1 MSKAFTKEDDQDS
14 TPVLP
19 PPVSLL
25 PLEAKNYLAAK
36 GANQLHAELRH
47 RLEVEHPP
55 LAALS
60 DDRVAKH
67 ELAVLDQRIQYLKD
81 SLRTAEIVDPPPP
94 PHDIVR
100 FGATVRVPDP
110 QGEEQSY
117 WIVWVDETDFAR
129 GWISWLSPLGR
140 ALLNSH
146 SGELVRFKPPWGFT
160 ELTVTGITYE

>member
-25 PLEAKNYLAAK
+25 PPGAKNYLTAA
-36 GANQLHAELRH
+36 GADQLRAELRR
-47 RLEVEHPP
+47 RLEVERPP
-55 LAALS
+55 LAALN
-60 DDRVAKH
+60 DDRDAKH
-67 ELAVLDQRIQYLKD
+67 ELAVLDQRIQYLQD
-81 SLRTAEIVDPPPP
+81 SLRTAEIVDPPSP

-100 FGATVRVPDP
+100 FGATVWVRDP

-117 WIVWVDETDFAR
+117 RIVGVDETDFER
-129 GWISWLSPLGR
+129 GWTSWLSPLGR
-140 ALLNSH
+140 ALLNSS
-146 SGELVRFKPPWGFT
+146 SGELVRFKTPRGFT